1 MTLIRIWEN
10 DLMEDL
16 RVGFLGAGGFAT
28 HTIYPALHFAP
39 LVLKAIC
46 DMDVEKAD
54 RNAKKLEVVQ
64 TFMPTG
70 IECTRMRIW
79 KRL

>member
-1 MTLIRIWEN
+1 
-10 DLMEDL
+10 MEDL

-54 RNAKKLEVVQ
+54 RNAKKFGGGTNVYADRH
-64 TFMPTG
+64 
-70 IECTRMRIW
+70 RMYQNEDLSLIHI
-79 KRL
+79 